1 MSMLRSKIF
10 IIFFSILT
18 SCRTLDFQQYTDE
31 DYDRKMQKFAH
42 AIKTKAN
49 IPVGGCTLVDI
60 VSPKY
65 GKITNKFCKRGKNR
79 WINDADKSDNNLYAF
94 NENGVLYVVGS
105 KPENKRK

>member
-10 IIFFSILT
+10 IILFFLLS
-18 SCRTLDFQQYTDE
+18 SCKTFVLQKNQYDHE
-31 DYDRKMQKFAH
+31 KEMQEFSH

-65 GKITNKFCKRGKNR
+65 GKITNRFCKRGKNR
-79 WINDADKSDNNLYAF
+79 WINEADKSDNNLYAF
-94 NENGVLYVVGS
+94 NGNGVLYIVGS
-105 KPENKRK
+105 KPENEQK

>member
-10 IIFFSILT
+10 IILFFLLS
-18 SCRTLDFQQYTDE
+18 SCKTFVLQKNQYDHE
-31 DYDRKMQKFAH
+31 KEMQEFSH

-65 GKITNKFCKRGKNR
+65 GKITNRFCKRGKNR
-79 WINDADKSDNNLYAF
+79 WINEADKSDNNLYAF
-94 NENGVLYVVGS
+94 NENGVLYIVGS
-105 KPENKRK
+105 KPENEQK